1 MIIKKYAEHI
11 PTVAEVYHQI
21 SPMNALLSIR
31 KIAETYGLSNL
42 WGVTT
47 REIDMRNGES
57 PVEAPDDVSLFRIL
71 QKDATALS
79 ALKDLYLCA
88 MEYRLTLF
96 ALSVQ
101 DSMLYYEVHGEN
113 LAKRLFQDEYVKAPS
128 IIGSS
133 FGITLVVNLYREP
146 SDDLSTVETSALR
159 RFLIGQKK
167 A

>member
-1 MIIKKYAEHI
+1 MIIKKYAEFI

-21 SPMNALLSIR
+21 SPMDALWAIR
-31 KIAETYGLSNL
+31 GIAERYGLSNL
-42 WGVTT
+42 YGVTML
-47 REIDMRNGES
+47 EIDKRYSKPSIG
-57 PVEAPDDVSLFRIL
+57 APSDVSLYRIL
-71 QKDATALS
+71 QKDAVTLA
-79 ALKDLYLCA
+79 ALKDLYTCA
-88 MEYRLTLF
+88 MEYRLLLF
-96 ALSVQ
+96 ALTVQ
-101 DSMLYYEVHGEN
+101 DNMLYYEEQGKS
-113 LAKRLFQDEYVKAPS
+113 LAKRLFQSEYEKSPA